1 MRILNYQEHP
11 LTQATTITWQ
21 ENNKTK
27 EAIWQSTANSRAPKK
42 IQVIDDTIKA
52 DAAYKLVCEGTALLW
67 RGDFQN
73 AKHLAQAISRRIDN
87 RDLKPKAKNKRIKQ
101 QKTGDVPS
109 PRDQFHLYRKSQIE
123 RARTLGMLLVELTGD
138 YSLPYNRAPDIQ
150 AACEHAYGKSK
161 SHLLRLV
168 SLREVLGLIGAYEW
182 HKKGVKISQLDAT
195 ITPSYGVYSPVRGEY
210 IELVNTA
217 PIENVSVAFDVGTG
231 TGVLAAILAKRGV
244 KKVIA
249 TELASRA
256 LVCAKHNIQ
265 KLGFAD
271 KVKIVGADLFP
282 PADVGLADLIVCNPP
297 WLPAKANSAIEHA
310 VYDPDSKMLKGFL
323 SGVKNHLAIK
333 GEAWLIL
340 SDLAEHLDLR
350 SAEELQQWIADA
362 GLTVVEKLD
371 IKPKHPKSQDASD
384 SLAVARSKEM
394 TSLYR
399 LQRS

>member
-1 MRILNYQEHP
+1 

-21 ENNKTK
+21 ENKKTK
-27 EAIWQSTANSRAPKK
+27 EAFWQSAANNQPPKR

-87 RDLKPKAKNKRIKQ
+87 RDLKPKAKNKRIKDL
-101 QKTGDVPS
+101 KTGEMPS
-109 PRDQFHLYRKSQIE
+109 PKEQFHLYRKSQIE

-138 YSLPYNRAPDIQ
+138 YRLPYNRAPDI
-150 AACEHAYGKSK
+150 ADACEHAYGKSQ
-161 SHLLRLV
+161 SHQSRLV
-168 SLREVLGLIGAYEW
+168 SLREILGLIGAYEW
-182 HKKGVKISQLDAT
+182 HKKGVEISQLEAS

-210 IELVNTA
+210 LELVNTA
-217 PIENVSVAFDVGTG
+217 PLNNVSFAFDILTG
-231 TGVLAAILAKRGV
+231 TGVIAAILAKRGV

-265 KLGFAD
+265 KLGYAD
-271 KVKIVGADLFP
+271 QVKIVGADLFP
-282 PADVGLADLIVCNPP
+282 PTDAGLADLIVCNPP
-297 WLPAKANSAIEHA
+297 WLPAKANSAIEQA
-310 VYDPDSKMLKGFL
+310 VYDSDSQMLKGFL
-323 SGVKNHLAIK
+323 TGVKSYLAVN

-340 SDLAEHLDLR
+340 SDFAEHLELR
-350 SAEELQQWIADA
+350 SKEELQQWISDA
-362 GLTVVEKLD
+362 GLAIVEKLD
-371 IKPKHPKSQDASD
+371 VAPKHGKANDPSD
-384 SLAVARSKEM
+384 PLHQARKKEV

-399 LQRS
+399 LRVV

>member
-1 MRILNYQEHP
+1 
-11 LTQATTITWQ
+11 LTQATAITWQ
-21 ENNKTK
+21 ENNKTH
-27 EAIWQSTANSRAPKK
+27 EALWQSAANNRPPKK
-42 IQVIDDTIKA
+42 IQVIDDTLKA

-73 AKHLAQAISRRIDN
+73 AKHLSQAISRRIDN
-87 RDLKPKAKNKRIKQ
+87 RDLKPKARNKRIKQ
-101 QKTGDVPS
+101 EKTGDVPS
-109 PRDQFHLYRKSQIE
+109 PKDQFHLYRKSQIE

-138 YSLPYNRAPDIQ
+138 YRLPYNRAPDIQ
-150 AACEHAYGKSK
+150 AACEHAYGKSE
-161 SHLLRLV
+161 SHQSRLV
-168 SLREVLGLIGAYEW
+168 SLREILGLIGAYEW
-182 HKKGVKISQLDAT
+182 HKKGVEIPQLGGT

-217 PIENVSVAFDVGTG
+217 PLDNVEVAFDIGTG

-244 KKVIA
+244 KKIIA

-265 KLGFAD
+265 KLGYAD
-271 KVKIVGADLFP
+271 QVKIVGADLFP

-297 WLPAKANSAIEHA
+297 WLPAKANSPIEQA
-310 VYDPDSKMLKGFL
+310 VYDPDSQMLKGFL
-323 SGVKNHLAIK
+323 RGVKNYLAVN

-340 SDLAEHLDLR
+340 SDFAEHLELR

-371 IKPKHPKSQDASD
+371 IEPKHGKANNALDPLHKM
-384 SLAVARSKEM
+384 RSKEV

-399 LQRS
+399 LQPS

>member
-1 MRILNYQEHP
+1 M
-11 LTQATTITWQ
+11 TQPNTITWQ
-21 ENNKTK
+21 ENKK
-27 EAIWQSTANSRAPKK
+27 AMEAIWQSTANNPAPKK

-87 RDLKPKAKNKRIKQ
+87 RTTKPKAKNKRKKEQ
-101 QKTGDVPS
+101 ATNTAPS
-109 PRDQFHLYRKSQIE
+109 PKDQFHLYRKSQIE

-138 YSLPYNRAPDIQ
+138 YQLPYNRAPDIA
-150 AACEHAYGKSK
+150 AACEHAYGKST
-161 SHLLRLV
+161 SHQKRLV
-168 SLREVLGLIGAYEW
+168 SLREILGLIGAYEW
-182 HKKGVKISQLDAT
+182 HKKGVDVPQLGAT

-210 IELVNTA
+210 VELVNTA
-217 PIENVSVAFDVGTG
+217 PLENVSVAFDIGTG

-244 KKVIA
+244 KKIIA

-271 KVKIVGADLFP
+271 HVKIVGADLFP
-282 PADVGLADLIVCNPP
+282 PTSAGLADLIVCNPP

-310 VYDPDSKMLKGFL
+310 IYDPDSKMLKGFL

-340 SDLAEHLDLR
+340 SDLAEHLGLR
-350 SAEELQQWIADA
+350 TTEELQGWVQDA
-362 GLTVVEKLD
+362 GLAVVEKLD
-371 IKPKHPKSQDASD
+371 IKPKHPKSQDAD
-384 SLAVARSKEM
+384 DALAMARSKEV

>member
-1 MRILNYQEHP
+1 M
-11 LTQATTITWQ
+11 TQPQTATWQ
-21 ENNKTK
+21 ENKKTM
-27 EAIWQSTANSRAPKK
+27 EATWQSIANNSVPKK

-87 RDLKPKAKNKRIKQ
+87 RTTKPKAKNKLKKQ
-101 QKTGDVPS
+101 QVTNTEPS
-109 PRDQFHLYRKSQIE
+109 PKDQFHLYRKSQIE

-138 YSLPYNRAPDIQ
+138 YRLPYNRAPDIA
-150 AACEHAYGKSK
+150 AACEHAYGKSE
-161 SHLLRLV
+161 SHKPRLV
-168 SLREVLGLIGAYEW
+168 SLREILGLIGAYEW
-182 HKKGVKISQLDAT
+182 HKKGVDIPQLGAT

-217 PIENVSVAFDVGTG
+217 PLDNVSVAFDIGTG

-244 KKVIA
+244 KKIIA
-249 TELASRA
+249 TEIESRA

-271 KVKIVGADLFP
+271 QVKIVGADLFP
-282 PADVGLADLIVCNPP
+282 PTDAGLADLIVCNPP
-297 WLPAKANSAIEHA
+297 WLPAKANTAIEAA

-323 SGVKNHLAIK
+323 NGVKTYLAIN
-333 GEAWLIL
+333 GEAWLLL
-340 SDLAEHLDLR
+340 SDFAEHLQLR
-350 SAEELQQWIADA
+350 TQEELQQWITDA
-362 GLTVVEKLD
+362 GLRVVEKLD
-371 IKPKHPKSQDASD
+371 VEPKHGKASD
-384 SLAVARSKEM
+384 QSDPLHKARSKEV

-399 LQRS
+399 LQVV

>member
-1 MRILNYQEHP
+1 LLQPLSTGIS
-11 LTQATTITWQ
+11 LTQSTTITWQ
-21 ENNKTK
+21 ENNKSM
-27 EAIWQSTANSRAPKK
+27 EAIWQSVANNPVPKK
-42 IQVIDDTIKA
+42 TQVINDTIKA

-101 QKTGDVPS
+101 QKVGDVPS
-109 PRDQFHLYRKSQIE
+109 PKEQFHLYRKSQIE

-138 YSLPYNRAPDIQ
+138 YRLPYNRAPDIA

-161 SHLLRLV
+161 SHKTQLV
-168 SLREVLGLIGAYEW
+168 SLREILGLIGAYEW
-182 HKKGVKISQLDAT
+182 HKKGVEVPQLEAT

-210 IELVNTA
+210 IELVNTT
-217 PIENVSVAFDVGTG
+217 PLRNVSVAFDIGTG

-249 TELASRA
+249 TELSSRA

-271 KVKIVGADLFP
+271 QVKIVGADLFP
-282 PADVGLADLIVCNPP
+282 PSDAGLADLIVCNPP
-297 WLPAKANSAIEHA
+297 WLPAKANTTIEA
-310 VYDPDSKMLKGFL
+310 SVYDPSSKMLKGL
-323 SGVKNHLAIK
+323 LNGVKTHLAIN

-340 SDLAEHLDLR
+340 SDFAEHLELR
-350 SAEELQQWIADA
+350 SKDELQQWISDA
-362 GLTVVEKLD
+362 GLTVVERLD
-371 IKPKHPKSQDASD
+371 VEPKHGKANDQTDPLHQ
-384 SLAVARSKEM
+384 ARAKEI